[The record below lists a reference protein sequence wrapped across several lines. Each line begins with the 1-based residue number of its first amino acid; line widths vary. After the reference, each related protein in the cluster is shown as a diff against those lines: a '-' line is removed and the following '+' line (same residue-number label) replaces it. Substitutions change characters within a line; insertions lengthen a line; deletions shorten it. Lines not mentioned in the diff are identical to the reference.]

1 MFISMNWQ
9 ELISPQIL
17 GKKDVKIDHARS
29 AFERD
34 FDRIIFSQPFRRLQ
48 DKTQVFP
55 VPEHDFVHTRL
66 THSLEVSSVSRSLG
80 KNAGKVVVE
89 RNASLR
95 KQGISEFD
103 IGAITAAAALAHDM
117 GNPPFGHSG
126 EKAISDFFLQ
136 HETGRALKTQVS
148 EKEWADLS
156 NFEGNAMGFRLMNK
170 KGYQGLN
177 LTFATQMAFTKYP
190 RESSIIADQSRKSQK
205 KYGFFQSE
213 KEQFNEIAGRAGL
226 LSLSEDELVWCRHP
240 LAFLVEAADDICYH
254 IIDLEDGCRMG
265 LVKYETAK
273 ELLVPIIGD
282 LYQPEKLAKVGS
294 EFEKLGL
301 LRALAIGKLIDQC
314 TQVFLDHENEIL
326 SGSFDED
333 LIRSIPAKPA
343 LEDIMNLSIKDIYR
357 SKLVLEK
364 EVAGFEVISGLF
376 ETFLTA
382 AVFHSQDNPSHRHKS
397 VLRLLPEEN
406 MLALQAAETSYE
418 VSMAIIDFI
427 TSMTDRYALSIFR
440 KIKGISIPGGV

>member
-1 MFISMNWQ
+1 MNWSQ
-9 ELISPQIL
+9 LISPQIL
-17 GKKDVKIDHARS
+17 GKKELKMDYARS

-55 VPEHDFVHTRL
+55 VPDHDFVHTRL

-89 RNASLR
+89 RNKDLAKEGL
-95 KQGISEFD
+95 SEFD
-103 IGAITAAAALAHDM
+103 LGAITAAAALAHDM

-136 HETGRALKTQVS
+136 HETGKMIQAEVN

-170 KGYQGLN
+170 RGYQGLN
-177 LTFATQMAFTKYP
+177 LTYATQMAFTKYP
-190 RESSIIADQSRKSQK
+190 KESWLKADPDRKSQK
-205 KYGFFQSE
+205 KYGFFQAE
-213 KEQFNEIAGRAGL
+213 REQFEEIAEASGL
-226 LSLSEDELVWCRHP
+226 KRLGSELAWCRHP

-265 LVKYETAK
+265 LVSYETAL
-273 ELLVPIIGD
+273 ELLAPIIGED
-282 LYQPEKLAKVGS
+282 FQPEKLERIGS
-294 EFEKLGL
+294 RFEKIGM

-314 TQVFLDHENEIL
+314 TQVFLDEEKNIL
-326 SGSFDED
+326 EGRFDQD
-333 LIRSIPAKPA
+333 LIRSIPSKPA
-343 LEDIMNLSIKDIYR
+343 LDEIMRLSIRDIYR
-357 SKLVLEK
+357 SRLVLEK

-376 ETFLTA
+376 ETFLSSA
-382 AVFHSQDNPSHRHKS
+382 HLYHKKSHSHKHKS
-397 VLRLLPEEN
+397 ILRLLPEES
-406 MLALQAAETSYE
+406 MLALDEAQTTYD
-418 VSMAIIDFI
+418 VSMAMIDFI
-427 TSMTDRYALSIFR
+427 TSMTDRYALALFR
-440 KIKGISIPGGV
+440 KIKGITLPGGH